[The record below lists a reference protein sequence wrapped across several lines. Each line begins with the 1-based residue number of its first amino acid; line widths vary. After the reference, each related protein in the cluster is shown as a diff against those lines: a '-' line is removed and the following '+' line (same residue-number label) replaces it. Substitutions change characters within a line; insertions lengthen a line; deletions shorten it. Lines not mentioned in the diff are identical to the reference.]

1 VIPVY
6 RTSRWGPTFSIFT
19 LRRYR
24 TCVKNREDVQM
35 KLAELGLGE
44 RLKVRQRR
52 SVARDS
58 PVRVALAAENSVAAA
73 TAPRGRRA
81 LSGRTTG
88 MRKILRGGWLG
99 AVPRGGRRTV
109 TRTRL
114 PPPSRRRAAPGAL
127 GVLGHRRRD
136 LVGAEHADAEGVVP
150 HVARLRVVGR
160 VVAGRVALAA
170 AQDRGV
176 REVDAQALIVHG
188 AAVQR
193 RGLVAVHPPAVVR
206 VGLPGRGRV
215 GRGARH
221 RRPDRAARLT
231 ARGRGR
237 SPRLSRCSP
246 SLR

>member
-1 VIPVY
+1 L
-6 RTSRWGPTFSIFT
+6 SIFT

-44 RLKVRQRR
+44 RLKVRHRR

-99 AVPRGGRRTV
+99 AVPRGGRSTV

-114 PPPSRRRAAPGAL
+114 PPP
-127 GVLGHRRRD
+127 V
-136 LVGAEHADAEGVVP
+136 GVVLHP
-150 HVARLRVVGR
+150 AHWVCSVI
-160 VVAGRVALAA
+160 
-170 AQDRGV
+170 
-176 REVDAQALIVHG
+176 VDEIWSELNTRMPKASFLT
-188 AAVQR
+188 
-193 RGLVAVHPPAVVR
+193 
-206 VGLPGRGRV
+206 LPV
-215 GRGARH
+215 
-221 RRPDRAARLT
+221 
-231 ARGRGR
+231 
-237 SPRLSRCSP
+237 CV
-246 SLR
+246 

>member
-6 RTSRWGPTFSIFT
+6 RTSRWGPTLSIFT

-44 RLKVRQRR
+44 RLKVRHRR

-99 AVPRGGRRTV
+99 AVPRGGRSTV

-114 PPPSRRRAAPGAL
+114 PPP
-127 GVLGHRRRD
+127 V
-136 LVGAEHADAEGVVP
+136 GVVLHP
-150 HVARLRVVGR
+150 AHWVCSVI
-160 VVAGRVALAA
+160 
-170 AQDRGV
+170 
-176 REVDAQALIVHG
+176 VDEIWSELNTRMPKASFLT
-188 AAVQR
+188 
-193 RGLVAVHPPAVVR
+193 
-206 VGLPGRGRV
+206 LPV
-215 GRGARH
+215 
-221 RRPDRAARLT
+221 
-231 ARGRGR
+231 
-237 SPRLSRCSP
+237 CV
-246 SLR
+246 